1 MQVKHLMR
9 GTVKAYA
16 RAAKTYWSM
25 VEERPAGKSLRMFL
39 RGTMDAYAALAE
51 KYGYTIMTLK
61 GGEIVAAR
69 EDDVIRG

>member
-1 MQVKHLMR
+1 MQVKHLM
-9 GTVKAYA
+9 
-16 RAAKTYWSM
+16 
-25 VEERPAGKSLRMFL
+25 